1 MNTNFDT
8 TFELRVIGVVS
19 SPLNEISEAPRQAD
33 EGAPPAQL
41 IFDPRVAKALDSLA
55 PGDEAIL
62 ITWLDR
68 ADRTVLKVHP
78 RGDSARPPQGVFTTR
93 SPHRPNPIG
102 LHRVIV
108 TDVSGPVVTVRAL
121 EAINGTPILDL
132 KPVLSDHIDER

>member
-19 SPLNEISEAPRQAD
+19 SPLNEISEAPRQPD

-41 IFDPRVAKALDSLA
+41 IFDPRVAEALDSLA

-102 LHRVIV
+102 LHRIVV
-108 TDVSGPVVTVRAL
+108 TDVSGTVVTVRAL